1 MMFLKGRSGIV
12 PAIWFFEIANAII
25 IAERRGRIREP
36 QISRTLELIAT
47 VSIEVD
53 QGLVHPTSI
62 ATVVSLARMT
72 RLSAYD
78 AAYLELAKRVGLP
91 LATTDNKMR
100 RAASNNDVKAFAPP
114 R

>member
-25 IAERRGRIREP
+25 VAERRGRIREP

-53 QGLVHPTSI
+53 QGLVHPTFHCDGCF
-62 ATVVSLARMT
+62 AC
-72 RLSAYD
+72 AYD
-78 AAYLELAKRVGLP
+78 EAFRLRCGL
-91 LATTDNKMR
+91 LGT
-100 RAASNNDVKAFAPP
+100 S
-114 R
+114 